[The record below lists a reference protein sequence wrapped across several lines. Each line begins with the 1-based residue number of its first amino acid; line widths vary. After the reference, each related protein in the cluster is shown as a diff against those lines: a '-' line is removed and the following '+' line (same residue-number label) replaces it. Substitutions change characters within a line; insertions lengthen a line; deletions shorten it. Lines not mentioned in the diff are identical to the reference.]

1 MNEEKVFGRKQEIEI
16 HLLENLFGK
25 EEEKAIDQSMSTSF
39 QCNFY
44 EKEDEKHLLDNY
56 VYLNDHRCLKQRP
69 NHPPLALRRSV
80 SLEDSSTDPEKINQI
95 KEQSTT
101 HLLPSLNPQLSSSLN
116 SLCLRLRRYQL
127 LPEFNEDIAKTAD
140 QNDFNWWKT
149 AVRLRPIFERVI
161 MAEYRRIITYPETY
175 LDDEQ
180 ISFHRCLRQ
189 GRRNAVCLGID
200 RLCYNDQLILF
211 ATIANEVQLEFNLL
225 SSGFKV

>member
-1 MNEEKVFGRKQEIEI
+1 
-16 HLLENLFGK
+16 
-25 EEEKAIDQSMSTSF
+25 MSTSLR
-39 QCNFY
+39 CNFY
-44 EKEDEKHLLDNY
+44 EKDDEKHLLENY
-56 VYLNDHRCLKQRP
+56 VYLNDHRCLKQRH

-80 SLEDSSTDPEKINQI
+80 SLEDSSTDTEQHLTKQIN
-95 KEQSTT
+95 EQSNN

-127 LPEFNEDIAKTAD
+127 LPEFNEDIAKTSD

-149 AVRLRPIFERVI
+149 AVRLRPIFEKVI
-161 MAEYRRIITYPETY
+161 MAEYRRILTYPETY
-175 LDDEQ
+175 RDDEEITFQ
-180 ISFHRCLRQ
+180 KCLRQ

>member
-1 MNEEKVFGRKQEIEI
+1 
-16 HLLENLFGK
+16 
-25 EEEKAIDQSMSTSF
+25 MSTSVRF
-39 QCNFY
+39 NYY
-44 EKEDEKHLLDNY
+44 ENDDEKKLIDNY

-69 NHPPLALRRSV
+69 NHHAPLALRRSI
-80 SLEDSSTDPEKINQI
+80 SLEDTSTDPDKINQI
-95 KEQSTT
+95 KEQSNH

-116 SLCLRLRRYQL
+116 SLCVRLRRYQL

-161 MAEYRRIITYPETY
+161 MAEYRRIPNYPETY
-175 LDDEQ
+175 VDGEEVTFTKC
-180 ISFHRCLRQ
+180 IRQ

-200 RLCYNDQLILF
+200 RLYYNDQLILF